1 MAGLHFASALS
12 SAALAIGLALPQPLL
27 AQSRVPTQSIDP
39 FGQEVTMTARPIV
52 YVAGTGTWDAAL
64 ETLTGA
70 FKRLDAYLDKAGLK
84 ASGPAMT
91 IYTATT
97 NTDFK
102 FEAAVPLAAPPK
114 APPDHDILVGESPS
128 GRALKFVHRG
138 TFRDLGQTYEAIA
151 NFFDAR
157 GLDIKGV
164 LIEEYVTDLASAPD
178 TKLLVNVL
186 VPPR

>member
-1 MAGLHFASALS
+1 MTGFRPAPVWS
-12 SAALAIGLALPQPLL
+12 AIGLAVGLTWSLPLL
-27 AQSRVPTQSIDP
+27 AQTRLPTQPIDA
-39 FGQEVTMTARPIV
+39 FGQEVILAARPIV
-52 YVAGTGTWDAAL
+52 YVTGSGTWEGAL

-70 FKRLDAYLDKAGLK
+70 FKRLGAYLDKAGLK
-84 ASGPAMT
+84 ASGPALT

-102 FEAAVPLAAPPK
+102 FEAAVPLSAPPR
-114 APPDHDILVGESPS
+114 APADRDIMVGESPS

-138 TFRDLGQTYEAIA
+138 TFHDLSQTYEAIA
-151 NFFDAR
+151 NFFDAK

-164 LIEEYVTDLASAPD
+164 LIEEYMTGLASEPE
-178 TKLLVNVL
+178 TKLVVNVF